1 MPKTRV
7 QKEQLLAAYA
17 DRLGRSQS
25 VVFVGA
31 AGIKVQEVEMMRD
44 ALFQHGLQFQVTKNN
59 VLKRALEEHKLEVPA
74 ELLDQPLAL
83 IYSYDDAIIGP
94 KQAAAFRKEVEA
106 LTILGG
112 LADGMFLTPAQVEAY
127 AKLPSREELLARL
140 VGTLN
145 APISGIVNVFAGN
158 LRSLVNVIGAIRD
171 AQPAS

>member
-1 MPKTRV
+1 MPKTRL
-7 QKEQLLAAYA
+7 QKEQLLGAYA

-31 AGIKVQEVEMMRD
+31 AGIKVTDVELMRD
-44 ALFQHGLQFQVTKNN
+44 GLFEHGLQFQVAKNS
-59 VLKRALEEHKLEVPA
+59 VLKRAFAEHKIEVPT

-83 IYSYDDAIIGP
+83 IYSYDDAVIGP
-94 KQAAAFRKEVEA
+94 KKVAAFRKEIEA

-145 APISGIVNVFAGN
+145 APISGIVNVFAGT
-158 LRSLVNVIGAIRD
+158 LRSLVNVLGAVRD
-171 AQPAS
+171 AKTA